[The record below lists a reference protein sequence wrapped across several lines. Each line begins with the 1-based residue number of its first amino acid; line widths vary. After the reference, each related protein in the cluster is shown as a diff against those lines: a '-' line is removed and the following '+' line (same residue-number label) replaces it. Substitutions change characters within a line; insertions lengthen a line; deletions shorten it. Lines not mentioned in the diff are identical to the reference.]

1 MATAVLTKP
10 GTESAHHLRDIV
22 EQSIA
27 VLCEPDQAAA
37 KKAQVRA
44 SRFLPLHADR
54 ATVQKAALTNAA
66 KALAALWNVS
76 RPGRAKHSGGMQ
88 YGQYG
93 SPTV

>member
-1 MATAVLTKP
+1 MATAVLAKP

-27 VLCEPDQAAA
+27 VLCERDEAAA
-37 KKAQVRA
+37 KQAQVRA

-54 ATVQKAALTNAA
+54 ASMQKAALTNAA
-66 KALAALWNVS
+66 KALASLWNVS
-76 RPGRAKHSGGMQ
+76 RPGRAKHSRGLQ